1 MWFEE
6 TVGEMTGGGGGGSQG
21 ESSKSISAADAYDEH
36 KAKETNYSPSGVKL
50 REP

>member
-1 MWFEE
+1 MCGLKKQW
-6 TVGEMTGGGGGGSQG
+6 GKCRGSGSQG
-21 ESSKSISAADAYDEH
+21 ESSKSISAADAYDAH